1 MIELSSRAS
10 CYFLVGELANKLDIR
25 QLDYASEADEL
36 TQFLNVFSLI
46 LLKAS
51 GVKDALRIDLIGV
64 VCSDYLF
71 RLKEGKK

>member
-1 MIELSSRAS
+1 ML
-10 CYFLVGELANKLDIR
+10 NIR

-51 GVKDALRIDLIGV
+51 GRE
-64 VCSDYLF
+64 
-71 RLKEGKK
+71 RRP